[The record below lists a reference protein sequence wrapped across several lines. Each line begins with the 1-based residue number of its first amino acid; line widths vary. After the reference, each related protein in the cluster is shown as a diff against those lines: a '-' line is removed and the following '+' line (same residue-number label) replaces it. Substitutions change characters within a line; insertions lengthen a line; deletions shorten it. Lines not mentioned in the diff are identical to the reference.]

1 MSPPTSKS
9 AKRSDAKSKNEELT
23 LKGYSSFFSLWNSRR
38 WRRRVPPKLSNC
50 NTCNT
55 AYSTAWDDLENNLF
69 WKKSPPTYLSRDS
82 IQEPSEHN
90 LNQNSPIEYLFQSSN
105 GFILAQG
112 LKSVLEIMDSDCIG
126 LDGVLYFTHQN
137 SLTFGAKTLN
147 LELRIA
153 KIMERIVESGV
164 KDIGSTQTLNFNNQL
179 LIGSFVI

>member
-1 MSPPTSKS
+1 M
-9 AKRSDAKSKNEELT
+9 
-23 LKGYSSFFSLWNSRR
+23 
-38 WRRRVPPKLSNC
+38 
-50 NTCNT
+50 
-55 AYSTAWDDLENNLF
+55 
-69 WKKSPPTYLSRDS
+69 
-82 IQEPSEHN
+82 
-90 LNQNSPIEYLFQSSN
+90 NQNSPIEYLFQSSN

-126 LDGVLYFTHQN
+126 LNGVLYFTHQN